1 MLNYRLI
8 YYYFTVY
15 KKYIGKRLY
24 IVFVLSALAA
34 VTESFGISLLLPLIE
49 LADIGLASDEVSD
62 DNVVLKGLWIL
73 LDYLGIGSSM
83 VSVLFFIAFI
93 FLSKGVIAFVSNAY
107 QSHLKAQLLHE
118 IKSLVFDLYNKMDY
132 GYYSSYN
139 TGHFVNIVNGQVD
152 KLIASFDSYKQFLT
166 TIVTALA
173 YLMTAAL
180 LAWKFALMALVAG
193 VGLLLLFRGLNVY
206 VHRLSKQTAYEQ
218 GNLNKFLVQTI
229 QSFKYLTSTAQLDFL
244 RTEVMASVS
253 RLSVYMRNQGIAQSL
268 TTALNEPISIVFILI
283 VIIIQVSVLDA
294 SLAPI
299 FVALVLFNRAMG
311 SILGI
316 QGAWQSTMSKIGA
329 LEVVEAEIKKLK
341 DNNEVNGINK
351 VKPFEKKIELSNV
364 CFSYDQEHGNVLDDI
379 TFTIRANSTV
389 AFVGESGSGK
399 STLVDML
406 TLLLKPNHGDILI
419 DGVSSRDIDLDS
431 WRRQI
436 GYVSQE
442 TVVFD
447 DTVANN
453 ICLWKGD
460 CNLDSTLREKVE
472 NACTQAYAEQFIQD
486 LPEKFNTLVGD
497 RGVRLSGGQRQR
509 LFLARELF
517 KKPRLLILDEA
528 TSALDSE
535 SEHYIQESIEDLRG
549 KTTVIII
556 AHRLSTIKNADYI
569 YVLSKGKIV
578 EHGKYLEL
586 LADSSSS
593 FSKMISLQ
601 TL

>member
-1 MLNYRLI
+1 
-8 YYYFTVY
+8 
-15 KKYIGKRLY
+15 
-24 IVFVLSALAA
+24 VFVLSALAA

-49 LADIGLASDEVSD
+49 LADVGLAGAEVAN
-62 DNVVLKGLWIL
+62 DNAVLKGLKGL

-93 FLSKGVIAFVSNAY
+93 FLMKGVIAFLSNAY
-107 QSHLKAQLLHE
+107 QSHLKAQLLYE
-118 IKSLVFDLYNKMDY
+118 IKSLVFDLYIKMNY

-152 KLIASFDSYKQFLT
+152 KLIASFDSFKQFLT
-166 TIVTALA
+166 TIVTTLA
-173 YLMTAAL
+173 YLVTAAL
-180 LAWKFALMALVAG
+180 LAWKFALMAVVAG

-244 RTEVMASVS
+244 KTEVMASVS

-283 VIIIQVSVLDA
+283 VIIIQISVLGA

-316 QGAWQSTMSKIGA
+316 QGAWLSTMSKIGA

-341 DNNEVNGINK
+341 ENIETNGTHK
-351 VKPFEKKIELSNV
+351 AKTFEEKIELKNV
-364 CFSYDQEHGNVLDDI
+364 CFSYAEEHGNVLNNI
-379 TFTIRANSTV
+379 TLTIHANSTV

-406 TLLLKPNHGDILI
+406 TLLLKPHCGDIII
-419 DGVSSRDIDLDS
+419 DGASSRDLELNS
-431 WRRQI
+431 WRSQI

-447 DTVANN
+447 DTIANN

-460 CNLDSTLREKVE
+460 YNLDSSLREKLE
-472 NACTQAYAEQFIQD
+472 NACSQAYAERFVQN
-486 LPEKFNTLVGD
+486 LPEKFNTFVGD

-535 SEHYIQESIEDLRG
+535 SEHYIQESIEGLKG
-549 KTTVIII
+549 KTTVVII

-578 EHGKYLEL
+578 EHGKYDEL

-593 FSKMISLQ
+593 FSKMIRLQ
-601 TL
+601 AL